1 MQSLEKGRFI
11 ENADQKNGLLNILAD
26 DYSRQIINQ
35 IFEKEKSAIQISR
48 DTGIPPSTVYRK
60 LLGMSNLKLLKIS
73 GIISPEGKKI
83 FLYQSKIRSVY
94 ARFECGLVNME
105 IIPNLFTSNL

>member
-1 MQSLEKGRFI
+1 MQSLVKGRYI
-11 ENADQKNGLLNILAD
+11 ENDDQKNGLLNVLAD

-35 IFEKEKSAIQISR
+35 ILEKEKSAIQISK
-48 DTGIPPSTVYRK
+48 DTEIPPSTVYRK
-60 LLGMSNLKLLKIS
+60 LLAMTNLKLLRIS

-83 FLYQSKIRSVY
+83 FLYQSKIKSVY

-105 IIPNLFTSNL
+105 IIPNSFTPNR